1 MRTTQAVITLVLA
14 MSVGAITGVAQVVR
28 DEPAVGTADKLRE
41 RLQDAQVKVLVV
53 SIQDIDLSDEQ
64 EAEIAAIRKEYRPKI
79 EASAKELKS
88 LVKEEVD
95 GIRNVFT
102 PEQRPKIQAIIEE
115 RKDFRE
121 ESLAHKIAGLKEL
134 DLTETELAKIAE
146 IRKEY
151 RPKIDE
157 AAKQLER
164 LLTDTQKEARKE
176 AIKDDKPRREVLKV
190 LNLTSAQTSELEN
203 NGKELKDLVGSEM
216 SKLRGVLTAGQKET
230 LQDLRAER
238 REMVRDRLAH
248 QIANLKDLNLTEQ
261 QKESLMNIRQEFRPK
276 IQEAGNALRTEIGEE
291 VGKIVAV
298 LKPAGVVAERPET
311 VK

>member
-14 MSVGAITGVAQVVR
+14 MTIGAITSVAQVAT
-28 DEPAVGTADKLRE
+28 EKPAVGAADKLRE
-41 RLQDAQVKVLVV
+41 RLQDSQVKVLVV

-79 EASAKELKS
+79 EESAKELKS

-157 AAKQLER
+157 AAKQLEN

-203 NGKELKDLVGSEM
+203 NAKELKDLVGSEM

>member
-1 MRTTQAVITLVLA
+1 

-203 NGKELKDLVGSEM
+203 NGKELKYLVGSKM
-216 SKLRGVLTAGQKET
+216 SKLRCVLTAGQKET

>member
-1 MRTTQAVITLVLA
+1 
-14 MSVGAITGVAQVVR
+14 MSVGAITGVAQVVT
-28 DEPAVGTADKLRE
+28 DKPAVGTADKLRE

>member
-14 MSVGAITGVAQVVR
+14 MTIGAITSVAQVAT
-28 DEPAVGTADKLRE
+28 EKPAVGAADKLRE
-41 RLQDAQVKVLVV
+41 RLQDSQVKVLVV

-79 EASAKELKS
+79 EESAKELKS

-151 RPKIDE
+151 RPKID
-157 AAKQLER
+157 AAVKQLES
-164 LLTDTQKEARKE
+164 LLTDAQKEARKE

-203 NGKELKDLVGSEM
+203 NAKELKDLVGSEM

>member
-1 MRTTQAVITLVLA
+1 

-79 EASAKELKS
+79 EESAKELKS
-88 LVKEEVD
+88 LVKEEVE

-157 AAKQLER
+157 AAKQLEN

-203 NGKELKDLVGSEM
+203 NAKELKDLVGSEM

>member
-14 MSVGAITGVAQVVR
+14 MSVGAITGVAQVVT
-28 DEPAVGTADKLRE
+28 DKPAVGTADKLRE

>member
-14 MSVGAITGVAQVVR
+14 MSVGASTGVAQVVR
-28 DEPAVGTADKLRE
+28 EKPAANRLRE
-41 RLQDAQVKVLVV
+41 RLQDAQAKVLVV

-64 EAEIAAIRKEYRPKI
+64 EAKIAAIRKEYQPKI
-79 EASAKELKS
+79 EESAKELKT

-121 ESLAHKIAGLKEL
+121 ESLAHKIAGLKKL
-134 DLTETELAKIAE
+134 DLTEAELAKLAE

-151 RPKIDE
+151 RPKID
-157 AAKQLER
+157 AAATQLEN
-164 LLTDTQKEARKE
+164 LLTDAQKKARDE
-176 AIKDDKPRREVLKV
+176 AIKDDKPRREVLKG
-190 LNLTSAQTSELEN
+190 LNLTNAQTSELEN
-203 NGKELKDLVGSEM
+203 IAKELKDLVGNEM
-216 SKLRGVLTAGQKET
+216 SKIRGVLTAGQKET
-230 LQDLRAER
+230 LRDLRAER

-248 QIANLKDLNLTEQ
+248 QIANLRDLNLTEQ
-261 QKESLMNIRQEFRPK
+261 QKEKLMNIRQEFRPK
-276 IQEAGNALRTEIGEE
+276 IQEVGNALRTEIGEE
-291 VGKIVAV
+291 VGKIVAA

>member
-64 EAEIAAIRKEYRPKI
+64 EAEISAIRKEYRPKV
-79 EASAKELKS
+79 EESAKELKS
-88 LVKEEVD
+88 LVKDEVD
-95 GIRNVFT
+95 QIRNVFT
-102 PEQRPKIQAIIEE
+102 PEQRPKVQEIIEE
-115 RKDFRE
+115 RRDFKA
-121 ESLAHKIAGLKEL
+121 ESLAQRIAALKEL
-134 DLTETELAKIAE
+134 DLTEAELEKIAE

-151 RPKIDE
+151 RPRTEEIR
-157 AAKQLER
+157 KQLDN
-164 LLTDTQKEARKE
+164 LLTDEQKKAREE
-176 AIKDDKPRREVLKV
+176 AIKADKNRKEVLEA
-190 LNLTSAQTSELEN
+190 LNLKSEQKAELEN
-203 NGKELKDLVGSEM
+203 IAKELKDIVGNEVA
-216 SKLRGVLTAGQKET
+216 KIRGVLTPEQRET
-230 LQDLRAER
+230 VQDLRSER

-248 QIANLKDLNLTEQ
+248 QIVNLRELNLTEE
-261 QKESLMNIRQEFRPK
+261 QKEKLMNIRQEFQPK
-276 IQEAGNALRTEIGEE
+276 IREAGNTLRTSIGEE

-298 LKPAGVVAERPET
+298 LKPAGVVAERPER

>member
-14 MSVGAITGVAQVVR
+14 MSVGAITGVAQVVT
-28 DEPAVGTADKLRE
+28 DKPAVGTADKLRE

-88 LVKEEVD
+88 LVKEEVE

-203 NGKELKDLVGSEM
+203 NAKELKDLVGSEM

>member
-79 EASAKELKS
+79 EESAKELKS
-88 LVKEEVD
+88 LVKEEVE

>member
-79 EASAKELKS
+79 EESAKELKS
-88 LVKEEVD
+88 LVKEEVE

-151 RPKIDE
+151 RPKID
-157 AAKQLER
+157 AAVKQLES
-164 LLTDTQKEARKE
+164 LLTDSQKQARKE
-176 AIKDDKPRREVLKV
+176 AIKDDKPRREVLKA
-190 LNLTSAQTSELEN
+190 LNLSSAQTSELDDIA
-203 NGKELKDLVGSEM
+203 KELKDLVGTEM

>member
-1 MRTTQAVITLVLA
+1 
-14 MSVGAITGVAQVVR
+14 MSVGAITGVAQVVT
-28 DEPAVGTADKLRE
+28 DKPAVGTADKLRE

-157 AAKQLER
+157 AAKQLEN

-203 NGKELKDLVGSEM
+203 NAKELKDLVGSEM

>member
-79 EASAKELKS
+79 EESAKELKS
-88 LVKEEVD
+88 LVKEEVE

-157 AAKQLER
+157 AAKQLEN

-203 NGKELKDLVGSEM
+203 NAKELKDLVGSEM

>member
-14 MSVGAITGVAQVVR
+14 MSVGAITGVAQVVT
-28 DEPAVGTADKLRE
+28 DKPAVGTADKLRE

-88 LVKEEVD
+88 LVKEEVE

>member
-1 MRTTQAVITLVLA
+1 
-14 MSVGAITGVAQVVR
+14 MSVGAVTGVAQVAT
-28 DEPAVGTADKLRE
+28 EKPTVGAADKLRE
-41 RLQDAQVKVLVV
+41 RLQDSQLKVLVV

-64 EAEIAAIRKEYRPKI
+64 EAQIAAIRKEFRPKI
-79 EASAKELKS
+79 EESAKELKT

-102 PEQRPKIQAIIEE
+102 PEQRPKVQAIIEE

-134 DLTETELAKIAE
+134 DLTEAEVAKLAE

-151 RPKIDE
+151 RPKID
-157 AAKQLER
+157 AAVKQLES
-164 LLTDTQKEARKE
+164 LLTDAQKEARKE
-176 AIKDDKPRREVLKV
+176 AIKDDKPRRDVLKA
-190 LNLTSAQTSELEN
+190 LNLTSAQTSEIGN
-203 NGKELKDLVGSEM
+203 IAKELRDLVGSEI
-216 SKLRGVLTAGQKET
+216 SKVRGVLTAGQKET

-248 QIANLKDLNLTEQ
+248 QVANLSDLNLTEQ
-261 QKESLMNIRQEFRPK
+261 QKESFMNIRREFRPK

>member
-79 EASAKELKS
+79 EESAKELKS
-88 LVKEEVD
+88 LVKEEVE

-134 DLTETELAKIAE
+134 DLTEIGRASC
-146 IRKEY
+146 R
-151 RPKIDE
+151 
-157 AAKQLER
+157 ER
-164 LLTDTQKEARKE
+164 
-176 AIKDDKPRREVLKV
+176 V
-190 LNLTSAQTSELEN
+190 
-203 NGKELKDLVGSEM
+203 
-216 SKLRGVLTAGQKET
+216 
-230 LQDLRAER
+230 
-238 REMVRDRLAH
+238 
-248 QIANLKDLNLTEQ
+248 
-261 QKESLMNIRQEFRPK
+261 
-276 IQEAGNALRTEIGEE
+276 
-291 VGKIVAV
+291 
-298 LKPAGVVAERPET
+298 
-311 VK
+311 

>member
-1 MRTTQAVITLVLA
+1 MRTTQAAITLVLA

-28 DEPAVGTADKLRE
+28 DESAVGTADKLRE

-79 EASAKELKS
+79 EESAKELKS

-238 REMVRDRLAH
+238 REMVRDRPVH

>member
-79 EASAKELKS
+79 EESAKELKS
-88 LVKEEVD
+88 LVKEEVE

-157 AAKQLER
+157 AAKQLEN

-203 NGKELKDLVGSEM
+203 NAKELKDLVGSEM

-248 QIANLKDLNLTEQ
+248 QIANLSDLNLTEQ

>member
-79 EASAKELKS
+79 EESAKELKS
-88 LVKEEVD
+88 LVKEEVE

-203 NGKELKDLVGSEM
+203 NAKELKDLVGSEM

>member
-28 DEPAVGTADKLRE
+28 DKPAVGTADKLRE
-41 RLQDAQVKVLVV
+41 RLQDARAKVLVV
-53 SIQDIDLSDEQ
+53 SIQDIDLTDKQ
-64 EAEIAAIRKEYRPKI
+64 EAEIGAIRKEYRPKI
-79 EASAKELKS
+79 EESAKELKT

-102 PEQRPKIQAIIEE
+102 PEQRPKIQAIIDE

-134 DLTETELAKIAE
+134 DLTEAELAKIAE

-151 RPKIDE
+151 RPKID
-157 AAKQLER
+157 AAVTQLES
-164 LLTDTQKEARKE
+164 LLTDAQKEARKE

-203 NGKELKDLVGSEM
+203 NAKELKDLVGSEM

-248 QIANLKDLNLTEQ
+248 QIANLRDLNLTEQ